1 MGAAVTSDEL
11 FLEQALDRINVWML
25 ALMIAGMAGA
35 AWIAGWR
42 GLVGFF
48 LGAAV
53 SYFYFRWIKHV
64 ADALAPGARPPRK
77 RIVVLLVLRY
87 AIFGAAGYFLV
98 RHMGVSLKAA
108 LAGLSVSVAAILIE
122 MVYELIFARG

>member
-1 MGAAVTSDEL
+1 MTSDEL
-11 FLEQALDRINVWML
+11 FLEQALDRINAWML

-53 SYFYFRWIKHV
+53 SYFYFRWIKQV
-64 ADALAPGARPPRK
+64 ADAMAPGARPPRK
-77 RIVVLLVLRY
+77 RIVIFLVLRY
-87 AIFGAAGYFLV
+87 AIFGASGYFLV
-98 RHMGVSLKAA
+98 RHHMGISLKAA

-122 MVYELIFARG
+122 IVYELVFARG